1 LVKVSQLQIESAN
14 SADDRNGRKTTL
26 QARRPEETGRNEAH
40 RKVDM
45 TIRFEGRVAVVTG
58 GGNGLGRDYCLRL
71 AERGARVVVNDLGGS
86 GSGRGTSHS
95 AADRV
100 VDEIRTAG
108 GQAVPSYDSVATR
121 EGGTAIVN
129 AAMQAWGRVDIVI
142 NNAGFL
148 RNARFE
154 DLGDEQIDAM
164 LTVHLKG
171 AFHVTQPA
179 YRVMKDQRYGRLLF
193 TSSAS
198 GLFGSPWQANYGAAK
213 AGLVGLMNTVA
224 LEGERHGIVANAL
237 LPTAHT
243 RLAAEMDDGWREVTS
258 VAESLGRIDF
268 DAIASGL
275 AVEHNTPMALYLV
288 SERCTSTQGCYSSLA
303 GRYAQVFIGSTDGW
317 SNGLAALASPEDV
330 EAHWRHITDR
340 ARYHLPRS
348 VYEEFIPAVARVKA
362 ARAGNDTPNPGS
374 CTTDRLD
381 GAMRA

>member
-1 LVKVSQLQIESAN
+1 
-14 SADDRNGRKTTL
+14 
-26 QARRPEETGRNEAH
+26 
-40 RKVDM
+40 M

-71 AERGARVVVNDLGGS
+71 AERGARVVVNDLGSS
-86 GSGRGTSHS
+86 GSGLGTSPS

-100 VDEIRTAG
+100 VDEIRAAG
-108 GQAVPSYDSVATR
+108 GHAVPSYDSVATR
-121 EGGTAIVN
+121 EGGAGIV
-129 AAMQAWGRVDIVI
+129 ATAMQAWGRVDIVI

-258 VAESLGRIDF
+258 VAELLGRIDF
-268 DAIASGL
+268 AAIAPGL
-275 AVEHNTPMALYLV
+275 AVEHNTPLALYLV